1 MQKEARGKFATCF
14 RLVRLQGPIADAA
27 AAMDKDDDDTISRI
41 IAREN
46 AIAELVAIMA
56 GAEALPDANKEEGK
70 EEEEEAEKEAEEA
83 EEGKKEGKKE
93 GKEEEEQEGGK
104 GR

>member
-1 MQKEARGKFATCF
+1 VQKEARGKFATCF

-83 EEGKKEGKKE
+83 EEGKEEEAE

>member
-1 MQKEARGKFATCF
+1 
-14 RLVRLQGPIADAA
+14 
-27 AAMDKDDDDTISRI
+27 MDKDDDDTISRI

-56 GAEALPDANKEEGK
+56 GAEALPDANNNNK

-83 EEGKKEGKKE
+83 EEGK
-93 GKEEEEQEGGK
+93 EEEEQEGGK